1 MWVRGDEGGEL
12 SKEREEAD
20 EWFNSPPPVLIT
32 CMTPPQRV
40 ATRASRSITH
50 SRIREFQCTTSLD
63 IVWMR
68 KDNILWPFFA
78 RLCFWW
84 LIPSAPPSVNGT
96 YSKAF
101 SGDHLPVSALLSHLE
116 NYLDR
121 LSSSIVSVSR
131 RLTVYRNLTNH
142 SSPRSTKCQRF

>member
-1 MWVRGDEGGEL
+1 MWVRGDEGGEVF
-12 SKEREEAD
+12 KAREESD
-20 EWFNSPPPVLIT
+20 ESVNSSPPVLIT

-40 ATRASRSITH
+40 ATRASRSITQ

-68 KDNILWPFFA
+68 KENILWPFFA

-101 SGDHLPVSALLSHLE
+101 SGDDLPVSALLSHLE
-116 NYLDR
+116 NYLER
-121 LSSSIVSVSR
+121 LSSSIVSLSWR
-131 RLTVYRNLTNH
+131 YTGSQNRAH
-142 SSPRSTKCQRF
+142 DSSPSSTTCQ